1 MEQAAFDKKY
11 IALRR
16 EFHRYPEPAWLEYRT
31 TARIIQHLEEL
42 GLRPRWGRD
51 IHQAEA
57 RMGLPGADTD
67 AAWLARAV
75 EETGR
80 GDRSGLI
87 YASDAADDQVQDG
100 VKGGA

>member
-75 EETGR
+75 EDNRSFTVPTPLTGEALEALLLR
-80 GDRSGLI
+80 CCPME
-87 YASDAADDQVQDG
+87 
-100 VKGGA
+100 